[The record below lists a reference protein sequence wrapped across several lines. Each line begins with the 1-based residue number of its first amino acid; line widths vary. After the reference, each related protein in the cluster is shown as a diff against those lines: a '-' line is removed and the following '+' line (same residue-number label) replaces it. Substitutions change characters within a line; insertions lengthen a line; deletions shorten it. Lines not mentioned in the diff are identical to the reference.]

1 MYITKFITIMN
12 SKYKNNNLNN
22 DEILLNN
29 KSLKKGDLFIQKK
42 ILIKILKEKFIAN
55 NVI

>member
-1 MYITKFITIMN
+1 MN